1 MRGWGLPWLVLGLA
15 SAAIGPGAAPPVRI
29 QAAAPFTRDLS
40 SGEVH
45 LYHLA
50 LDEGDYARLE
60 VIQQGLD
67 VATLVRGPSGS
78 KVIRVDTPSGRFS
91 TENVSFIAAEKGEYE
106 VEVSTSYPGDTGK
119 YKLIVAALHKAGP
132 DDRLR
137 VDAEHADLEASRN
150 LEAARRAL
158 ANWRALGD
166 RLHEARALTRL
177 GKAMDAS
184 GRMQDALASYEQG
197 LSIQRGLNDRE
208 GLAET
213 LGQMGRTLSLVGDDR
228 RALDALQESLTL
240 WQELHRPD
248 SAAAAYLNVGN
259 VHQSFGGSGAA
270 VTACERALELSHQA
284 GDRGLESQ
292 ALNCL
297 GQMRFWMGQPLL
309 GLEELRQALE
319 LTRSTGRSRTEA
331 QVLSNLG
338 SLYQRLGMPRDALE
352 HYTSAREILRN
363 LHDTEGEAVALG
375 NLGMLLIQL
384 GAFEEAREMLGQAL
398 PFQHDP
404 RRQAL
409 TLVGLSHIAEELGQ
423 TGEAA
428 SQIAK
433 ALALQRAMKDS
444 AGEAESLR
452 AQGLVLLQMGKPAE
466 AEEKLRESLAIHEEL
481 GRRSDAAAARRGLA
495 RAYTVQRKFAAAR
508 EAYEQSRREAEEL
521 GDVGSQILATAEQ
534 GWMEREDGKLAA
546 ARQRLEAALDLMES
560 FRAEVGGDR
569 LRSLH
574 FATVR
579 ETYERYVDVLMQLHR
594 ADPKAGLDALAF
606 EVAEQSRARGLLDIL
621 SRARVDIREGQPE
634 LLARELRLRQEL
646 NAKAA
651 LRLALAEDE
660 SSRARGQALQVEIDT
675 LAAEH
680 RVLEARLTDGSS
692 YESLKKPSLPIRE
705 IQGLLGEQT
714 VLMEYMLGEPRSYL
728 WVVSSTSLKA
738 FELPGRSEIGE
749 VARRFHGYLKNPG
762 DKDIA
767 SQRKDRDLLAR
778 QVLEPAL
785 EAIGDRRLMIVADGA
800 LQYVPF
806 AALPVRSSSE
816 GEGTM
821 VPLVV
826 EHEIGFLPSAAVLKE
841 IRRAE
846 AGRKQRPTSIAVLA
860 DPAYDGTQG
869 LPRRVGDVAIRG
881 SGLEP
886 LPWTRQEAEG
896 IAGVAQDREVLL
908 ALGHDA
914 TRELVTSGRLEP
926 FRALHFA
933 THGILDSEHPELSML
948 ALSQRDANGQP
959 LNGFLSLQDLYSLH
973 LQADLVVL
981 SGCDTG
987 LGRELRGE
995 GLVGLTH
1002 GFLHAGASQVVASLW
1017 PVRDRAAA
1025 ELMQRFYRAMLRDGQ
1040 RPTAALRSAQIE
1052 IWKQRTWR
1060 DPYFWA
1066 PFVAQ
1071 GDWNTSL

>member
-1 MRGWGLPWLVLGLA
+1 M
-15 SAAIGPGAAPPVRI
+15 GPGGDPPVRI
-29 QAAAPFTRDLS
+29 QAAAPLIRDLS

-45 LYHLA
+45 LYHLT

-67 VATLVRGPSGS
+67 VATEVRGPSGS
-78 KVIRVDTPSGRFS
+78 RIILVDTSSGRFS
-91 TENVSFIAAEKGEYE
+91 TENVSFIADRKGQYE
-106 VEVSTSYPGDTGK
+106 VEVSTFYPGDTGK
-119 YKLIVAALHKAGP
+119 YKLIVAALHKAGA

-137 VDAEHADLEASRN
+137 VEAEHADLEASRN

-166 RLHEARALTRL
+166 RLHEGRALTRL

-184 GRMQDALASYEQG
+184 GKMQEGLAWYEQA

-213 LGQMGRTLSLVGDDR
+213 LGQMGRTLSLAGDDR

-259 VHQSFGGSGAA
+259 VHQRVGDYGAA
-270 VTACERALELSHQA
+270 VSACERTLELSHQA
-284 GDRGLESQ
+284 GDRGLEAQ

-309 GLEELRQALE
+309 GLEELRQALD
-319 LTRSTGRSRTEA
+319 LARSTGRSRIEA

-338 SLYQRLGMPRDALE
+338 SLHQRLGMPRDALE
-352 HYTSAREILRN
+352 HYTAAREILRS
-363 LHDTEGEAVALG
+363 LRDTEGEAVALG

-428 SQIAK
+428 SRIEK

-444 AGEAESLR
+444 AGEAEALR
-452 AQGLVLLQMGKPAE
+452 AQGLLLLQMGKPEEAE
-466 AEEKLRESLAIHEEL
+466 AKLREALAIHEEL

-495 RAYTVQRKFAAAR
+495 RAYVVQRKFDAAR
-508 EAYEQSRREAEEL
+508 EAYEQSRREAEDL
-521 GDVGSQILATAEQ
+521 GDVGSQILTTAEQ
-534 GWMEREDGKLAA
+534 GWLEREDGKLTA

-560 FRAEVGGDR
+560 FRSEVGGDR

-594 ADPKAGLDALAF
+594 ADPKAGLDAKAF

-651 LRLALAEDE
+651 LRLELAEDE
-660 SSRARGQALQVEIDT
+660 SSRARNQALQVEIDT

-714 VLMEYMLGEPRSYL
+714 VLMEYLLAEPRSYL
-728 WVVSSTSLKA
+728 WVVSSTSLQA
-738 FELPGRSEIGE
+738 FELPGRSEIGA

-762 DKDIA
+762 NKDIA
-767 SQRKDRDLLAR
+767 SQRKDRDLLAQ
-778 QVLEPAL
+778 QVLGPAL
-785 EAIGDRRLMIVADGA
+785 EAIRGRRLVIVADGA

-806 AALPVRSSSE
+806 AALPVHSATD
-816 GEGTM
+816 GIM

-841 IRRAE
+841 IRKAVASRP
-846 AGRKQRPTSIAVLA
+846 RRPTSIAVLA
-860 DPAYDGTQG
+860 DPAYDGTPI
-869 LPRRVGDVAIRG
+869 LPRRVGGLATRG
-881 SGLEP
+881 SGLER
-886 LPWTRQEAEG
+886 LSWTRQEAEG
-896 IAGVAQDREVLL
+896 IAGVAQGREILL

-948 ALSQRDANGQP
+948 ALSQRDASGRP
-959 LNGFLSLQDLYSLH
+959 LNGFLSLQDLYSLR

-1071 GDWNTSL
+1071 GDWDTSL